1 MKSLQY
7 LRYSTTCFF
16 AIICISCGND
26 TKKLDTEINEEA
38 SQTIKNASKVV
49 SEAENMQEDM
59 IALRNKTPL
68 TKEAFESWLPKT
80 LLDLPRSSTS
90 INFLPGLSSCSGT
103 YSLGNKKIRVMVIDG
118 AGEKGAGGVGP
129 YRMSSKMDF
138 NQEDEWGYQ
147 KSKTIQGIKLKES
160 YRKSGDA
167 YALSMF
173 YNDRFA
179 VDIKTSDIDNEELEQ
194 ILEELNLDQLSNL

>member
-1 MKSLQY
+1 MKPLHY
-7 LRYSTTCFF
+7 LKYFTTCFF
-16 AIICISCGND
+16 VIICISCGND

-59 IALRNKTPL
+59 IALRDKTPL

-80 LLDLPRSSTS
+80 LLNLPRSSTS

-179 VDIKTSDIDNEELEQ
+179 VDIKTSEIAHEELEQ